1 MQRNGDILEQVA
13 SVVGTKTDD
22 AVAGVQRKLDELKAA
37 QDELKVM
44 RARLASG
51 RAVELAAEAV
61 NGIVVARVDGVTAND
76 LRDLA
81 VAVRQQT
88 GISAVVLGGVTD
100 TGGVS
105 IVGATVPAVKVN
117 AGDIIKD
124 AAKAVGGG
132 GGGKGD
138 IATAGGKNTAALD
151 EALNIAREKAA
162 AVIGSLG

>member
-1 MQRNGDILEQVA
+1 
-13 SVVGTKTDD
+13 VVGTKADD

-37 QDELKVM
+37 QDELKVL
-44 RARLASG
+44 RSRLASG

-61 NGIVVARVDGVTAND
+61 NGIVVARVDGITAND

-81 VAVRQQT
+81 VAVRQQS
-88 GISAVVLGGVTD
+88 GIAAVVLGGVTD

-105 IVGATVPAVKVN
+105 IVGATAPSVKAN
-117 AGDIIKD
+117 AGDLIKD

-138 IATAGGKNTAALD
+138 IATAGGKNPEALD
-151 EALNIAREKAA
+151 EAIAIAREKAA

>member
-1 MQRNGDILEQVA
+1 MTT
-13 SVVGTKTDD
+13 VVVLTATTD

-37 QDELKVM
+37 QAELKAL
-44 RARLASG
+44 RSRLASG
-51 RAVELAAEAV
+51 RAVEIAADAV
-61 NGIVVARVDGVTAND
+61 DGIIVSRVDGVTAND

-81 VAVRQQT
+81 VAVRRQA
-88 GISAVVLGGVTD
+88 GIRAVVLGGVTD

-105 IVGATVPAVKVN
+105 IVSATATSLKLN

-138 IATAGGKNTAALD
+138 IATAGGKNPAALD
-151 EALNIAREKAA
+151 EALNLARAA
-162 AVIGSLG
+162 LGRVSGS